1 METDQKQENGKI
13 LDLEGNPVESDVSEE
28 NATDDLAP
36 ELTSE
41 ELLEQQ
47 LKGQEE
53 KFLRLVAE
61 MDNLRKRH
69 EKQLS
74 DMQKFAVEK
83 VMKEVLPVLDS
94 FEQALGTGDGSES
107 EFHKGMF
114 LVRDQLL
121 QCLQRNGLQQIE
133 SVGKP
138 FDPNFHQAIK
148 TTPVEDSKEEVVLA
162 EFQKGYTLSDRLI
175 RAAMVEVSTGD

>member
-1 METDQKQENGKI
+1 MEMDQEQEKGKI
-13 LDLEGNPVESDVSEE
+13 LDLDGNQVEDGVSEE
-28 NATDDLAP
+28 NTNENLAA

-47 LKGQEE
+47 VKDQEE

-94 FEQALGTGDGSES
+94 FEQALGTTDSAES

-114 LVRDQLL
+114 LVREQLL
-121 QCLQRNGLQQIE
+121 QCLQRNGLQQME
-133 SVGKP
+133 SIGKP

-148 TTPVEDSKEEVVLA
+148 TTSVEDSDEEVVLT
-162 EFQKGYTLSDRLI
+162 EFQKGYTLSGRLI
-175 RAAMVEVSTGD
+175 RAAMVEVSSGS

>member
-1 METDQKQENGKI
+1 MRE
-13 LDLEGNPVESDVSEE
+13 
-28 NATDDLAP
+28 
-36 ELTSE
+36 
-41 ELLEQQ
+41 
-47 LKGQEE
+47 
-53 KFLRLVAE
+53 
-61 MDNLRKRH
+61 
-69 EKQLS
+69 
-74 DMQKFAVEK
+74 
-83 VMKEVLPVLDS
+83 
-94 FEQALGTGDGSES
+94 
-107 EFHKGMF
+107 
-114 LVRDQLL
+114 QLL